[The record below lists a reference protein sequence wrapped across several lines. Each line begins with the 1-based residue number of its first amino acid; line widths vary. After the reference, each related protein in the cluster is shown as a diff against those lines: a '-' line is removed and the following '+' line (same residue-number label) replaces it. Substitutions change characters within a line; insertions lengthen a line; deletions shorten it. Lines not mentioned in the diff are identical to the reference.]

1 VKANT
6 PVYMGFHL
14 SKWVVRL
21 SVTSSAADP
30 NLTLMMVFSR
40 QVVRPFW
47 PSLNH
52 SSFATASRGGL
63 SDSSSRSVGRSAAS
77 FGVRLTTASFGFAV
91 SFGVA
96 ASFGIVG
103 LSAAL

>member
-1 VKANT
+1 
-6 PVYMGFHL
+6 M
-14 SKWVVRL
+14 VRL

-30 NLTLMMVFSR
+30 NLTPMMVFSR
-40 QVVRPFW
+40 QVVRPLW

-52 SSFATASRGGL
+52 LSFAAASRGGL

-77 FGVRLTTASFGFAV
+77 FGVGLTAASFGFAV
-91 SFGVA
+91 SFGFA